1 MVFNEVLEKAQR
13 PSFSND
19 AGKATDEILLQLRN
33 ASSPISFK
41 EAGSV
46 TEGNSLQ
53 SLKAASPMT
62 SSFEGQLMSVSLSHC
77 KNIWSPICVMS
88 SDRVTLVTGV
98 W

>member
-1 MVFNEVLEKAQR
+1 MVFNEVLEKALL

-19 AGKATDEILLQLRN
+19 AGKATDDILLQPRN

-53 SLKAASPMT
+53 SLKAPTPMT
-62 SSFEGQLMSVSLSHC
+62 SSFEGQLMSVSLSHL
-77 KNIWSPICVMS
+77 KNILSAIFVMS